1 VFKSRLPKIL
11 QETLSRNGWLP
22 YVSNGRVETFVKRM
36 TTITIVPPSAGGVV
50 SWQFETVDGSRPA
63 KLGSGVI
70 NSLCDLLDK

>member
-1 VFKSRLPKIL
+1 MFKSRLPKIL

-36 TTITIVPPSAGGVV
+36 TTITIVPAGASGRL
-50 SWQFETVDGSRPA
+50 SWQFETVDGSRPP

-70 NSLCDLLDK
+70 ESLCDLLDV

>member
-1 VFKSRLPKIL
+1 MFKSRLPRAL

-36 TTITIVPPSAGGVV
+36 TTVTIVPASVGGTL
-50 SWQFETVDGSRPA
+50 SWQFDTVDGSRPP

-70 NSLCDLLDK
+70 NSLCDLLGD